1 MDILAGFLDQFV
13 TAWESSTAPPDL
25 KSFLPA
31 AGEIRRLTLV
41 ELIKVDLEYR
51 WLNKSCPKRLTE
63 YLTEF
68 AELAQGR
75 VPCDLI
81 YEEFHI
87 RKQSGQIVSAEE
99 YLQAFPGQ
107 A

>member
-1 MDILAGFLDQFV
+1 MDVLAGFLDAFV
-13 TAWESSTAPPDL
+13 SAWEASETPPEL
-25 KSFLPA
+25 KPHLPV

-51 WLNKSCPKRLTE
+51 WLSRGCPKRLTE
-63 YLTEF
+63 YLAEF
-68 AELAQGR
+68 PELADGR

-87 RKQSGQIVSAEE
+87 RKQSGQEVSAEE
-99 YLQAFPGQ
+99 YLQ
-107 A
+107 